1 MPTYTF
7 INTEN
12 DEEFSEFMSM
22 SERDDYLRNNPH
34 IKQTILSAT
43 PLCDPT
49 RVGVRTKPDSGFRD
63 VLQNIKGKFHKSNI
77 NTF

>member
-7 INTEN
+7 INKETN
-12 DEEFSEFMSM
+12 EEFSEFMSM
-22 SERDDYLRNNPH
+22 SERDEYLHNNPH
-34 IKQTILSAT
+34 IQQTLLSAP

-63 VLQNIKGKFHKSNI
+63 VLHKIKGNFYKSNI